1 MSRAYCQNCHR
12 PEVSCICDF
21 ISPVSNDVRVV
32 VLQHPSEVN
41 HAKGTLTLLK
51 KSLRQCQVIVGETF
65 DEDPIFYDLLR
76 ENQGRIA
83 LLYPSEQATSLSMQE
98 QALKVSDVSCLVI
111 LDATWKKAY
120 RMYMLNKHLH
130 DIPHICLPDGIKGQY
145 SIRSTRKVNALSTLE
160 ACCYSLG
167 ILEQSSAK
175 YQPLIENFVKFNQFQ
190 HAFKKSGINHT

>member
-12 PEVSCICDF
+12 PEVSCICGF
-21 ISPVSNDVRVV
+21 ISPVVNATRVV

-51 KSLRQCQVIVGETF
+51 KSLTQCQVIVGESF
-65 DEDPIFYDLLR
+65 DDDPLFNELLR

-83 LLYPSEQATSLSMQE
+83 LLYPSEQATSLSMQD
-98 QALKVSDVSCLVI
+98 QALTIGDVSCLVI

-130 DIPHICLPDGIKGQY
+130 NIPHICLPEGIKGQY
-145 SIRSTRKVNALSTLE
+145 SIRSTRKANALSTLE

-167 ILEQSSAK
+167 ILEQSLVK

-190 HAFKKSGINHT
+190 HSFNKERN